1 MKTRLSSILLSTAAL
16 TCLPAIAHA
25 QTQAADAAPA
35 ADAASDT
42 TGLNEIV
49 VTAEHR
55 SLSVQKSPLN
65 ISVVGAE
72 ELAKSGTGSSR
83 ELLDAIPG
91 LKLTVGNNN
100 NYVGLYGLGS
110 GGGTQWTDAVM
121 TFNYGGVPLARQV
134 ALSSAYYDLERVE
147 VVKGPQGTLYGRNAT
162 VGAINV
168 VLARPKHDY
177 EGGMTVAVGNY
188 HAINANGFI
197 NAPVT
202 DKIAARVAF
211 QTTNHDGYYSNGY
224 DDAKNYGVRGSLLLE
239 PTDRLSILLMAD
251 GFFNRQKGNFSTWR
265 YYLSPTQEWI
275 NPKDPWDTIGA
286 PGAGCTSQLLCPTFA
301 STTVG
306 GVNAQTPVSGFA
318 STNPNAYQNV
328 PVAGNDGYVRVNQ
341 LLYSGELGYEF
352 DFAKLTAQFAHVDT
366 HIDFKNYT
374 NGLVQT
380 NLTDSYQNSFEVRL
394 VSNGDGPLKWVLG
407 GFFFY
412 ETQDAFL
419 TNLQSTGYA
428 VLATPDLTDRNVA
441 GFADLTYS
449 ITDSIRLTG
458 GIRYTKEKKT
468 QNGYTI
474 ATGLTAAQVT
484 TIAGAGGSCISGGTP
499 TAPTLYQGLYYT
511 SNICIV
517 PNGGKYDRGL
527 ASWKIGAEAD
537 IGPNSMLYGSVRN
550 GFRAGGFTA
559 GTQNVYKPERL
570 TAFEIGSKNRFL
582 DRRLQVNLS
591 AFYWKYK
598 DQQLNQ
604 LQPYFLNGIAIGQT
618 SWPFNTNGD
627 LYGAELDVQAL
638 VTPRDRITGDLLFA
652 KGKYD
657 KTPTI
662 TASNGVNQSLTN
674 ANRVNLPK
682 WTLTAGYDHTFPL
695 ANDGTVVAG
704 VRTHVESSALM
715 RLNDAASLRPG
726 DYRDPYAKFDLDLT
740 YRAPGDTWSIQAF
753 MKNVTNKAVV
763 GVGSSGQVAAGVW
776 YKVSTN
782 PADFRSASLDP
793 PRTYGL
799 RATAKF

>member
-1 MKTRLSSILLSTAAL
+1 MNTRLSSLLLSSAAL
-16 TCLPAIAHA
+16 LWPAVSYA
-25 QTQAADAAPA
+25 QTAPAAASPADAAA
-35 ADAASDT
+35 ATDVDAS
-42 TGLNEIV
+42 GLAEIV

-55 SLSVQKSPLN
+55 ALSTQKTPIN
-65 ISVVGAE
+65 ISVVGAS

-168 VLARPKHDY
+168 VLARPKHEY
-177 EGGMTVAVGNY
+177 ECGITAAIGNY
-188 HAINANGFI
+188 NAMNANGYI
-197 NAPVT
+197 NMPVSE
-202 DKIAARVAF
+202 KIAARMAF
-211 QTTNHDGYYSNGY
+211 QTTNHDGYFSNGY
-224 DDAKNYGVRGSLLLE
+224 DDAKNYGVRGSVLFE
-239 PTDRLSILLMAD
+239 PTDRLSVLLMFD
-251 GFFNRQKGNFSTWR
+251 GFYNRQKGNFSTWR

-275 NPKDPWDTIGA
+275 NPKDPWQAIGA
-286 PGAGCTSQLLCPTFA
+286 PGCGNQLLCPTYA

-306 GVNAQTPVSGFA
+306 GVNAQTSVSGFA

-328 PVAGNDGYVRVNQ
+328 PVAGNDGFVRVNQ
-341 LLYSGELGYEF
+341 LIYSGELGYEF
-352 DFAKLTAQFAHVDT
+352 DFAKLTLQLAHVDT
-366 HIDFKNYT
+366 KINFKNYT

-380 NLTDSYQNSFEVRL
+380 NLTDSYQNSAELRL
-394 VSNGDGPLKWVLG
+394 VSTGDGPFKWVLG

-412 ETQDAFL
+412 ETQDAFI

-428 VLATPDLTDRNVA
+428 VLATPDLTDKNFA

-449 ITDSIRLTG
+449 ITDNIRLSG
-458 GIRYTKEKKT
+458 GFRYTKEIKT

-474 ATGLTAAQVT
+474 ATGLTAAQAT
-484 TIAGAGGSCISGGTP
+484 TITGAGGNCILGGTP

-517 PNGGKYDRGL
+517 PNGGRYSKGL
-527 ASWKIGAEAD
+527 ASWKVGVEAD
-537 IGPNSMLYGSVRN
+537 VAPNSMLYGSVRN

-570 TAFEIGSKNRFL
+570 TAFEIGSKNRFF
-582 DRRLQVNLS
+582 DRRLQANLS

-618 SWPFNTNGD
+618 SWPFNTDGN

-638 VTPRDRITGDLLFA
+638 VTPNDRITADILFA

-662 TASNGVNQSLTN
+662 TASNGVNQ
-674 ANRVNLPK
+674 
-682 WTLTAGYDHTFPL
+682 
-695 ANDGTVVAG
+695 
-704 VRTHVESSALM
+704 
-715 RLNDAASLRPG
+715 
-726 DYRDPYAKFDLDLT
+726 
-740 YRAPGDTWSIQAF
+740 
-753 MKNVTNKAVV
+753 
-763 GVGSSGQVAAGVW
+763 
-776 YKVSTN
+776 
-782 PADFRSASLDP
+782 
-793 PRTYGL
+793 
-799 RATAKF
+799 